1 MRARDLQPKYEAV
14 CSRYG
19 MDALVPRRMRD
30 HLNELAMLG
39 IVESIERNKGE
50 SGGRYYEYD
59 IGTDVELLVEAL
71 EDTIDEMGQAEFV
84 QERLGQK

>member
-1 MRARDLQPKYEAV
+1 
-14 CSRYG
+14 